1 VTTGKQLID
10 LGRQMGLEESR
21 QQGFEQ
27 GLEQSRREGRQRLQE
42 LLLHLLR
49 QRFGDAVDAPVERR
63 IAMAS
68 IEQIETW
75 TRRVLSAATLGE
87 LFAN

>member
-1 VTTGKQLID
+1 MTTGKQLID
-10 LGRQMGLEESR
+10 LGRQMGLEQSR
-21 QQGFEQ
+21 QQ
-27 GLEQSRREGRQRLQE
+27 GLEQSRQEGRQRLQE

-75 TRRVLSAATLGE
+75 TRRVLSVATLGE

>member
-1 VTTGKQLID
+1 VTAGQLLIEQ
-10 LGRQMGLEESR
+10 GR
-21 QQGFEQ
+21 QQGRQE
-27 GLEQSRREGRQRLQE
+27 ERQRLQE
-42 LLLHLLR
+42 LLIHLLR

-87 LFAN
+87 PFAN

>member
-1 VTTGKQLID
+1 MTAGQLLI
-10 LGRQMGLEESR
+10 
-21 QQGFEQ
+21 EQ
-27 GLEQSRREGRQRLQE
+27 GLKEGRQEERQRLQE

-68 IEQIETW
+68 IEQIATW
-75 TRRVLSAATLGE
+75 SRRVLSVATPGE